1 MIGRAETSSSAYG
14 LGQPRGRPCEKSL
27 EETPLPMNGILL
39 CPRSI
44 YQPPANRVAAM
55 ARVPELEDILNEKF
69 DLPSVKAK
77 TLVSRSGM
85 HIAGKVPSTA
95 HLETYVAMSA
105 IIHGAADPI
114 ASELGDKL
122 RYINIEMEGSKLMLV
137 GLAGKA

>member
-1 MIGRAETSSSAYG
+1 
-14 LGQPRGRPCEKSL
+14 
-27 EETPLPMNGILL
+27 
-39 CPRSI
+39 
-44 YQPPANRVAAM
+44 M

-69 DLPSVKAK
+69 ESPAVKSK

-122 RYINIEMEGSKLMLV
+122 KFIRIDMEGSQLILL
-137 GLAGKA
+137 GLAGKAILAIHATKEFKPEEALKRGQDLLDADIERHL